1 MHGDLEAFPRC
12 NKIYRRR
19 EEKKEGKTE
28 KEKERTAKFESF
40 GFVHRPSIDWS
51 GMEDRRNNAA
61 AARGMLIVV
70 FFFFVREGA
79 RVLLAKGRRT
89 DWIVSL

>member
-19 EEKKEGKTE
+19 EEKKEGKKE

-40 GFVHRPSIDWS
+40 GFVHRPSLDRWIDGGQGCQMAKFDPFLS
-51 GMEDRRNNAA
+51 LDC
-61 AARGMLIVV
+61 
-70 FFFFVREGA
+70 A
-79 RVLLAKGRRT
+79 RVEGGGVIL
-89 DWIVSL
+89 